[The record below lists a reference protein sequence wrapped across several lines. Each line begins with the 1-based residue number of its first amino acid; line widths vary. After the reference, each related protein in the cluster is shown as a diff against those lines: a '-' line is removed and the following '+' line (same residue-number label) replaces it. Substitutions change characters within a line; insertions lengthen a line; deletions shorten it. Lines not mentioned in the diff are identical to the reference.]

1 MTMLTS
7 GLTSSNTDQWA
18 TPQYLFD
25 ILDREFHFTLDVC
38 ADETNHKC
46 ERYFTKEQ
54 DGLLQKWEGVCWMNP
69 PYGKTIGRWMEK
81 ARLSARGGAVV
92 VCLIPART
100 DTRWWVENVCEASEC
115 RFIAGRVKFG
125 DADVGAPFPSVIVVF
140 GTPRQPTMSIVHY
153 DEIRDRPGLVSLDGY
168 RRP

>member
-81 ARLSARGGAVV
+81 ARLSARGGRSWSVSS
-92 VCLIPART
+92 PRART
-100 DTRWWVENVCEASEC
+100 RGGGWRTCA
-115 RFIAGRVKFG
+115 
-125 DADVGAPFPSVIVVF
+125 
-140 GTPRQPTMSIVHY
+140 
-153 DEIRDRPGLVSLDGY
+153 
-168 RRP
+168 RRPSAVSSPDV